1 MLRRSLYE
9 EIIYYIYFYLPHKDS
24 LKTVKESELCI
35 PFTYRLQ
42 SLGWDSSLFSDN
54 QIFLVLAFVAFS
66 FTI

>member
-9 EIIYYIYFYLPHKDS
+9 EIIYYIYFYLSHS